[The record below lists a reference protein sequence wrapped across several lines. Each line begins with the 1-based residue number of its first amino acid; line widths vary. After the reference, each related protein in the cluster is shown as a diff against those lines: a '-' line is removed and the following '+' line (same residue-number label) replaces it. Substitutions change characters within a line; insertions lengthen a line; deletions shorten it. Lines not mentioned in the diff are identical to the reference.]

1 MKLDIISKNNE
12 KKGQADLPKQF
23 SEDIRADII
32 KRAVDAEQ
40 SANRQPYGASPE
52 AGMRHSV
59 QISKRRHNYRG
70 TYGIGQSR
78 TPRKVMSRSGTRMNW
93 TGAFAPMTVGG
104 RREHPS
110 HHR

>member
-70 TYGIGQSR
+70 TYFCRFWIR
-78 TPRKVMSRSGTRMNW
+78 TDSKRSVSQRI
-93 TGAFAPMTVGG
+93 FSK
-104 RREHPS
+104 R
-110 HHR
+110 